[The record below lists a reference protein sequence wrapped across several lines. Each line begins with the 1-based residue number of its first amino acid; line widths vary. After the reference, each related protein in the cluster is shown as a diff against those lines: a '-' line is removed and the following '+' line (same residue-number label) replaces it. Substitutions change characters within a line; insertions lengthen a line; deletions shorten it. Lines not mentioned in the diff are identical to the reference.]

1 MWSIGVTLKPEGS
14 KMCRK
19 NERSVSYNVWI
30 TGTGVGVGVSLWL
43 KVCGVPPKWVMW
55 NPIMTSSPMH
65 VRLWGGI
72 SRVDMNVFTS
82 CEVLQCW
89 LRGLV
94 WCNTHTHAHAYSAY
108 ISSSNLWA
116 RQEGR
121 RKTCKMAGSHM
132 RPQGDPQEAIAA
144 IIDQTR
150 FSEFDCVCMSASY
163 TRRSL
168 LISLCY

>member
-19 NERSVSYNVWI
+19 NERSVSYNVWM

-43 KVCGVPPKWVMW
+43 KVCGVPPKWEMW

-72 SRVDMNVFTS
+72 SRVDTNVFTS

-94 WCNTHTHAHAYSAY
+94 WCNTHAHTHTCVQCVYILQQSLGETGRQKKDVQDGRKSYEASRGPTGSYSCHY
-108 ISSSNLWA
+108 WPNKIQWVCLCVYVSL
-116 RQEGR
+116 
-121 RKTCKMAGSHM
+121 
-132 RPQGDPQEAIAA
+132 IY
-144 IIDQTR
+144 QTQPLDY
-150 FSEFDCVCMSASY
+150 S
-163 TRRSL
+163 
-168 LISLCY
+168 